1 MKPLLVQCALA
12 AIKSEKETYFR
23 IKYNRI
29 KKRRGHKKAIIATA
43 RMILISIYHMTKTGE
58 NFNPSDYESL
68 KNPKPGNQKITTHQ
82 ALELLKSMDID
93 ISQINL
99 SSIQQTSSS

>member
-1 MKPLLVQCALA
+1 MKPLLVQCALS
-12 AIKSEKETYFR
+12 AIKSEKERYFR

-68 KNPKPGNQKITTHQ
+68 KNPKPRNQKITTHQ

>member
-1 MKPLLVQCALA
+1 MKPLLVQCALS

-68 KNPKPGNQKITTHQ
+68 KKSKTTQPEDNH
-82 ALELLKSMDID
+82 S
-93 ISQINL
+93 
-99 SSIQQTSSS
+99 SSIRIIEIHGY

>member
-1 MKPLLVQCALA
+1 MKPLLVQCALS

-58 NFNPSDYESL
+58 NFNPYESL